1 MPSRRVLVTI
11 TGTSSAFAAFAS
23 ATTLCLSSGTSMSRT
38 PVSRPIWWS
47 TSSTAVF
54 WRVSGSYGVTSGMTS
69 SSVHGLP
76 VLRQRPAVAAVAELG
91 CDLSEA
97 LDLRDARLLR
107 PEDDRVEA
115 KLVDEVRNH
124 VGPLGGM
131 AANRRRSDRLPRA
144 SRRVGHCADNL
155 R

>member
-38 PVSRPIWWS
+38 PVRRPIWWS

-91 CDLSEA
+91 CDLREA
-97 LDLRDARLLR
+97 PDLRDARLLR
-107 PEDDRVEA
+107 PENFFFEDTSP
-115 KLVDEVRNH
+115 DEVYTLSLHHAR
-124 VGPLGGM
+124 PI
-131 AANRRRSDRLPRA
+131 
-144 SRRVGHCADNL
+144 
-155 R
+155 